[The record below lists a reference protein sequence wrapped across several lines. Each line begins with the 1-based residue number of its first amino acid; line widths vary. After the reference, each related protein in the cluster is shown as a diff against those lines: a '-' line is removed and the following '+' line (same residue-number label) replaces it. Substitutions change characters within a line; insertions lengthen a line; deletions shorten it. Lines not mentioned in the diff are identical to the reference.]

1 MFSKDNSQVYNQLSE
16 KLSDVKR
23 RFIGSLGAYQ
33 HEFEEDKVLSNK
45 LQEVR
50 KTLQQEY
57 SNTEVITEDMV
68 SFYLG
73 LSKLEREVKSK

>member
-1 MFSKDNSQVYNQLSE
+1 MVGAEPSSPKSPNAEFSDE
-16 KLSDVKR
+16 PDD
-23 RFIGSLGAYQ
+23 
-33 HEFEEDKVLSNK
+33 EFEEDKILSNK

-73 LSKLEREVKSK
+73 LSKLEREVKAK